1 MSKPRPGKDYII
13 VALDVD
19 SVDKALELVK
29 DLRDHVGLFKVG
41 LELIFV
47 ILGSILGAGNI
58 YEAKNEVDKAWKL
71 WWLLSRRVML
81 DVKLYDIPNTMQGAA
96 RAICSRLGVR
106 MLTLHA
112 SSTQKGMAA
121 AVAVRGT
128 ADVVAVTVLT
138 SFDSDDCNT
147 IYGRETGDTVR
158 AFALMAREAGVQCL
172 VCSPKELGAL
182 SGVQIKKITPR
193 RAPLLGCS
201 RGSEACD
208 GSGRGSEGRSRL
220 PCHWPSDHEPARRL
234 HTHHCRPGDRGRD
247 RRRSCCLS
255 SVSTPR

>member
-147 IYGRETGDTVR
+147 IYGREPGDAVR
-158 AFALMAREAGVQCL
+158 AFALMAREAGVQSL
-172 VCSPKELGAL
+172 VCSPQELGAL
-182 SGVQIKKITPR
+182 CDIQIKKITPGVR
-193 RAPLLGCS
+193 PSWAAVGDQKRVMAPG
-201 RGSEACD
+201 EAVKAGAD
-208 GSGRGSEGRSRL
+208 YIVIGRPIANPPEGY
-220 PCHWPSDHEPARRL
+220 
-234 HTHHCRPGDRGRD
+234 
-247 RRRSCCLS
+247 
-255 SVSTPR
+255 TPVTAAQAIAAEIDAALAA